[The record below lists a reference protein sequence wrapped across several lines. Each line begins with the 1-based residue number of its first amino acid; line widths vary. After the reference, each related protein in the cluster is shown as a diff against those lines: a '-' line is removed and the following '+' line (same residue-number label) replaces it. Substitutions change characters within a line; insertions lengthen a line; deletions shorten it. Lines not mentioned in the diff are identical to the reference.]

1 MKALS
6 LMNEKKLPHYV
17 FMVRKINKKPLES
30 FIFIRSYNRASIN
43 EKNKFQAII
52 SFIINY
58 FYFFFIYSIFI
69 NKKKLE
75 QKIDLE
81 TKEESFTNSNILK
94 NIKYS
99 SKDLKEMNM
108 SS

>member
-1 MKALS
+1 M
-6 LMNEKKLPHYV
+6 
-17 FMVRKINKKPLES
+17 RKINFKLLLVLS
-30 FIFIRSYNRASIN
+30 LIIFT
-43 EKNKFQAII
+43 
-52 SFIINY
+52 
-58 FYFFFIYSIFI
+58 FFFIYSIFI

-99 SKDLKEMNM
+99 SKDLKGNEYVILAEQGEIDYK
-108 SS
+108 